1 MSTTI
6 LRSGCKINLTL
17 RIRGRLADGRHE
29 LDTIFFPLSEPGD
42 ELAIRPA
49 DSPDPSDPARP
60 GDSGAPARAGMF
72 STERGAAEPGFIL
85 ERVVFRHGGRHGG
98 TPAGEDSAQTI
109 DLRNNTLTKAYE
121 LFGEASGFRPALRA
135 TLFKG
140 VPSGAGL
147 GGGSA
152 DAAALL
158 LWLNAAA
165 AARGLD
171 GPALARVA
179 AAVGADTPFFLLNTP
194 CRGTGAGD
202 RLTPCDPVRDLG
214 LRGYGLLLVC
224 PAVHVSTAWAYAAFD
239 SWASAQGLAGLLT
252 ASAETAM
259 HTYSLQARKTD
270 AGGLFWF
277 ENSFEPPVFQA
288 WPQLAHL
295 KTRLLREGAGVAV
308 MSGSGA
314 AMFALFRQPGAAFS
328 TAERLRAS
336 GMAAYCRI
344 L

>member
-1 MSTTI
+1 MNTTI

-17 RIRGRLADGRHE
+17 RICGRLADGRHE

-49 DSPDPSDPARP
+49 DPSDAERA
-60 GDSGAPARAGMF
+60 AP
-72 STERGAAEPGFIL
+72 EPGFVL
-85 ERVVFRHGGRHGG
+85 ERVVFRSDGRNDGPSAVE
-98 TPAGEDSAQTI
+98 PAEDDPARAI
-109 DLRNNTLTKAYE
+109 DPRNNTLTKAYD
-121 LFGEASGFRPALRA
+121 LFGAASGFRPTLRA

-158 LWLNAAA
+158 LWLNKAATA
-165 AARGLD
+165 RGRGLD
-171 GPALARVA
+171 GPALTRVA

-214 LRGYGLLLVC
+214 LSGYGLLLVC

-239 SWASAQGLAGLLT
+239 AWAAARGGRGRGMLT
-252 ASAETAM
+252 GPAETAM
-259 HTYSLQARKTD
+259 HTYSVRARKTD
-270 AGGLFWF
+270 AGGLFWL
-277 ENSFEPPVFQA
+277 ENSFEAPVFQA
-288 WPQLAHL
+288 WPQLARL
-295 KTRLLREGAGVAV
+295 KTRLLREGAGAAV

-314 AMFALFRQPGAAFS
+314 AMFALFRRPDAAFS
-328 TAERLRAS
+328 MADRLRES
-336 GMAAYCRI
+336 GTAAYCR
-344 L
+344 LL

>member
-1 MSTTI
+1 MNATI

-17 RIRGRLADGRHE
+17 RICGRLADGRHE

-49 DSPDPSDPARP
+49 DPSDAE
-60 GDSGAPARAGMF
+60 RAA
-72 STERGAAEPGFIL
+72 SEPGFIL
-85 ERVVFRHGGRHGG
+85 ERVVFRHDGRPDGCFDG
-98 TPAGEDSAQTI
+98 QDDGPSAVEPAGDDPARAI

-121 LFGEASGFRPALRA
+121 LFSVASGFRPALRA

-165 AARGLD
+165 AARGRGLD
-171 GPALARVA
+171 RPALTRVA

-214 LRGYGLLLVC
+214 LSGYGLVLVC

-239 SWASAQGLAGLLT
+239 AWASAHGQGRGLLT
-252 ASAETAM
+252 APAETAM

-270 AGGLFWF
+270 AGGLFWL
-277 ENSFEPPVFQA
+277 ENSFEAPVFQA
-288 WPQLAHL
+288 WPQLARL
-295 KTRLLREGAGVAV
+295 KTRLLREGAGAAV

-314 AMFALFRQPGAAFS
+314 AMFALFRQPDTAFRV
-328 TAERLRAS
+328 AERLRES
-336 GMAAYCRI
+336 GTVAYCRI